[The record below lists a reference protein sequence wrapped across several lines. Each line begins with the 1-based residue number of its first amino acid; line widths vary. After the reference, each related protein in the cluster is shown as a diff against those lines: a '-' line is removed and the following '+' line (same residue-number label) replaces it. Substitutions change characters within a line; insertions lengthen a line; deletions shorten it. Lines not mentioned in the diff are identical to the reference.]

1 MSACA
6 SLAGLIYIAYYRSF
20 NPSAGQL
27 RELDVIAAV
36 IIGLNLNLIYG
47 LDWSLGRPVAVV
59 VGILIAWTLW
69 ILLRGRSKGEGDTLA
84 A

>member
-1 MSACA
+1 MGEFA
-6 SLAGLIYIAYYRSF
+6 SPKWLVALAS
-20 NPSAGQL
+20 
-27 RELDVIAAV
+27 VIAAV

-69 ILLRGRSKGEGDTLA
+69 ILLRGRSKGEGDKLA